1 MGLTGKA
8 ADQNV
13 NWGETGGTNTSGAI
27 TPSESS
33 TACSSPGGL
42 LSPPCACGRIA
53 RALFLLRV
61 CGVGQS
67 AVDFSDIGIPP
78 HIGPMLREHRATPWI
93 NFHLPPNLEPCPL
106 KPEVKAP
113 DAGEQRSDRQGLPHA
128 SLLGA
133 KVAAGSP
140 RRNPRGVI
148 TIGVMRVASPTF
160 YLPYDN
166 LTVFK
171 ICIISLLYV
180 LSPDGGQRGYRY
192 PRLSCPDKVE
202 LSGQVVRLILIQT
215 SSTMTTH

>member
-148 TIGVMRVASPTF
+148 TIGVMRVASPTDACRPGHTRRASMWGF
-160 YLPYDN
+160 HFHEDERHGPETKIRRIGRSRDHILPS
-166 LTVFK
+166 V
-171 ICIISLLYV
+171 
-180 LSPDGGQRGYRY
+180 
-192 PRLSCPDKVE
+192 
-202 LSGQVVRLILIQT
+202 
-215 SSTMTTH
+215 